1 MSINN
6 LILDLFQ
13 KDCIKIGKFNLK
25 NGTVSPIYIDL
36 KNIISYPSLLNTI
49 TDLIW
54 EKMKTLDYD
63 CISGIPYGAIPVAS
77 ILSANKNIPM
87 ILVRKEKKN
96 YGTSKQIEG
105 LVIKNNVCVLIEDVI
120 TTGSSIQ
127 KVVKLLNKK
136 LIIINDVF
144 VICDRRNYNNIN
156 NSDYKIH
163 SLFNIYDII
172 ECLISNSLINYNDY
186 ILIKNFV
193 AKNDSKQLTFTSR
206 AQLCTNNLARKVFL
220 LMEEKK
226 TNLCFSA
233 DLDNFDDLVKYIKI
247 VGPHICILKL
257 HSDIVKDLDLNKLQ
271 VINKLSI
278 HYKFFIIEDRKFSDI
293 GNTFKNQYQ
302 NGPLKIKDNT
312 DMITAHGIAGEG
324 VVKTFSD
331 INIDKSK
338 GLLLVYEMSS
348 KNNLISSDYKNSLMK
363 YVVNYTQDI
372 IGLITQ
378 KRDIGPDNILYMTP
392 GVSIKDKNDNSDQKY
407 RTPED
412 AILRDNCDI
421 IIVGRGIY
429 NSDNVSKTV
438 EIYKFLGW
446 KAYKNKTLST

>member
-1 MSINN
+1 
-6 LILDLFQ
+6 
-13 KDCIKIGKFNLK
+13 
-25 NGTVSPIYIDL
+25 
-36 KNIISYPSLLNTI
+36 
-49 TDLIW
+49 
-54 EKMKTLDYD
+54 
-63 CISGIPYGAIPVAS
+63 
-77 ILSANKNIPM
+77 
-87 ILVRKEKKN
+87 
-96 YGTSKQIEG
+96 
-105 LVIKNNVCVLIEDVI
+105 
-120 TTGSSIQ
+120 
-127 KVVKLLNKK
+127 
-136 LIIINDVF
+136 
-144 VICDRRNYNNIN
+144 
-156 NSDYKIH
+156 
-163 SLFNIYDII
+163 
-172 ECLISNSLINYNDY
+172 
-186 ILIKNFV
+186 
-193 AKNDSKQLTFTSR
+193 
-206 AQLCTNNLARKVFL
+206 
-220 LMEEKK
+220 MEEKK